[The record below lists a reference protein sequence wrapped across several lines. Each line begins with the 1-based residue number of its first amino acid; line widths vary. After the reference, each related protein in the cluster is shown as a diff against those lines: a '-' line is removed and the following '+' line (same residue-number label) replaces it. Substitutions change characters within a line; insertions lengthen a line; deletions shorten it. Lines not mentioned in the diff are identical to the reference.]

1 LDSSVFIIK
10 FAAKERKSM
19 DILMYMLAIYGIVMI
34 IWLVGAGARSAAGNL
49 SITPP
54 NLVNID
60 LINKRSKSGRC
71 YVEDYGFYEPLKKY
85 VAEVVCP
92 ELDCKRM
99 KVADTKDRLE
109 ELIKAEFEYLEG
121 KL

>member
-1 LDSSVFIIK
+1 
-10 FAAKERKSM
+10 M

-34 IWLVGAGARSAAGNL
+34 IWLVGAGARSAARNL

-109 ELIKAEFEYLEG
+109 ELIKAEFEYHEG

>member
-1 LDSSVFIIK
+1 
-10 FAAKERKSM
+10 M
-19 DILMYMLAIYGIVMI
+19 DILMCILAVYGIVMV

-49 SITPP
+49 SSTPP

-60 LINKRSKSGRC
+60 LINKKSKSGKC
-71 YVEDYGFYEPLKKY
+71 YVEDNGFYKPLKKY

-109 ELIKAEFEYLEG
+109 ELIKTEFEYLEG